1 MKRLILALFVSL
13 PFYSIGQLD
22 SASMLKIKALDTAN
36 ILKLDTLDAPNDAI
50 TQKIRDLRKV
60 KGGLTIESIVQLK
73 IREEKQKDTSRA
85 KQEYYGK
92 LLQEATQ
99 GRTAKLIEN
108 CMINMYRRTF
118 TEQEIDDLLHFYKT
132 SAGQKMDKE
141 FLVLLVESAKGAE
154 QLLKLAA
161 DKLQPPK

>member
-1 MKRLILALFVSL
+1 M
-13 PFYSIGQLD
+13 GQID
-22 SASMLKIKALDTAN
+22 SSFILKIKALDTAN
-36 ILKLDTLDAPNDAI
+36 VLKLDTLDAPNDAF
-50 TQKIRDLRKV
+50 TQKIRELRKV

-73 IREEKQKDTSRA
+73 VMEEKQKDTSRA
-85 KQEYYGK
+85 KREFYDK
-92 LLQEATQ
+92 LLKEATE
-99 GRTAKLIEN
+99 GRTAKLMEN

-118 TEQEIDDLLHFYKT
+118 TEGEVDELVKFYKS

-161 DKLQPPK
+161 KKLEAK

>member
-1 MKRLILALFVSL
+1 
-13 PFYSIGQLD
+13 
-22 SASMLKIKALDTAN
+22 
-36 ILKLDTLDAPNDAI
+36 
-50 TQKIRDLRKV
+50 V

-73 IREEKQKDTSRA
+73 VMEEKQKDTSRA
-85 KQEYYGK
+85 KREFYDK
-92 LLQEATQ
+92 LLKEATE
-99 GRTAKLIEN
+99 GRTAKLMEN

-118 TEQEIDDLLHFYKT
+118 TESEVDELVKFYKS

-161 DKLQPPK
+161 KKLGAK